1 MPGKFQAG
9 HNGRPPK
16 KGQHTPLVL
25 TCLVALA
32 VVLFIVIRLA
42 EGNVQPVD
50 PTLST
55 QETKKPGWFQKE
67 ETEPPTEAPTA
78 PTIVSTATISAT
90 GDVLMHMPLVT
101 SGKVSGGYDFTGM
114 FQYLDNYAAQ
124 ADYAVA
130 NLETTLAGAN
140 NGYSYSGYPC
150 FNCPDEIA
158 EALKEA
164 GFDLLLTA
172 NNHCYDTRTVGVTR
186 TLEVVQGLG
195 LETLG
200 TQMADG
206 AKNLVR
212 EINGIP
218 VGMLCYSYATKDDY
232 PDRPSMN
239 GILTGK
245 DALGMINYF
254 DYDNLS
260 KFYTEVEEHLAAMEA
275 AGAKATVMYIH
286 WGEEYQLKAN
296 ANQTAIAQK
305 LCDLGIDVIVG
316 GHPHVVQ
323 PVELLTSTTDD
334 SHKTVC
340 LYSMGN
346 AVSNQR
352 KGNMNLK
359 TGHTEDGVLFSFT
372 FAEYSDGTVRLD
384 DVDILPTWVYMGTE
398 NNNRIYRIIPLDQQV
413 SDWGAAFNLSS
424 SNVTAAES
432 SYQRTMDLVGE
443 GIDASK
449 DYLAA
454 QRELALSTISE

>member
-130 NLETTLAGAN
+130 NLETTLAGTN

-239 GILTGK
+239 GILTG
-245 DALGMINYF
+245 
-254 DYDNLS
+254 
-260 KFYTEVEEHLAAMEA
+260 
-275 AGAKATVMYIH
+275 
-286 WGEEYQLKAN
+286 
-296 ANQTAIAQK
+296 
-305 LCDLGIDVIVG
+305 
-316 GHPHVVQ
+316 
-323 PVELLTSTTDD
+323 
-334 SHKTVC
+334 
-340 LYSMGN
+340 
-346 AVSNQR
+346 
-352 KGNMNLK
+352 
-359 TGHTEDGVLFSFT
+359 
-372 FAEYSDGTVRLD
+372 
-384 DVDILPTWVYMGTE
+384 
-398 NNNRIYRIIPLDQQV
+398 
-413 SDWGAAFNLSS
+413 
-424 SNVTAAES
+424 
-432 SYQRTMDLVGE
+432 
-443 GIDASK
+443 
-449 DYLAA
+449 
-454 QRELALSTISE
+454 